1 MRRSAIRGESRRAVG
16 SMSLAVALAAA
27 AFAVAGCGGGSPS
40 KGADP
45 GAGKAKAGGTL
56 TIGFYHDSY
65 WDSIDPNL
73 WYGTTTWEVGRQT
86 CIPLVLYP
94 DYGGAKGANLVPGA
108 AAALPK
114 VSADGLTY
122 TFTMRPGLKFSDGSP
137 LTAED
142 VKYTFYRMYKVNAD
156 AADIFGAIKGTDA
169 VVSGKAKEL
178 SGITASGD
186 QLAFQLT
193 KPNGGF
199 LQSLSLQFTC
209 PVPRATSI
217 KRNEKGTIP
226 GNGPYMIQSY
236 EPGRQLVMV
245 RNPNFDPALGPKGN
259 ADKVVFDLALDASQ
273 ALQKIKLGE
282 IDMTFDGLPAA
293 DAVQALNDPTLKP
306 RTFSNTAPTMTYMW
320 MNTDVAPFDN
330 VKVRQAANYAI
341 DRNQIVK
348 VVGGP
353 TAAKATDQIL
363 PPGLAGHSP
372 TIYPNTPD
380 LAKAKELIKESGL
393 STPINTTLDVGTAS
407 GLPQVAQVIQAD
419 LKQIG
424 INLKLNVGTPTVLSA
439 ASAKR
444 TAHRPAGFSA
454 WTQDYPD
461 AGDWLPLLDPRF
473 VEGGGQKARFHEASL
488 TPEFERIEKESGDQ
502 RQTDYQRLAT
512 TLMRDYAPWVPLYDV
527 GVTLVTS
534 KRVGGFAWQQQVG
547 MPVLTGMYVK

>member
-1 MRRSAIRGESRRAVG
+1 
-16 SMSLAVALAAA
+16 MSLAVALAAA

-282 IDMTFDGLPAA
+282 IDMTFDMLPSA
-293 DAVQALNDPTLKP
+293 DAQ
-306 RTFSNTAPTMTYMW
+306 
-320 MNTDVAPFDN
+320 
-330 VKVRQAANYAI
+330 
-341 DRNQIVK
+341 
-348 VVGGP
+348 
-353 TAAKATDQIL
+353 
-363 PPGLAGHSP
+363 
-372 TIYPNTPD
+372 
-380 LAKAKELIKESGL
+380 
-393 STPINTTLDVGTAS
+393 
-407 GLPQVAQVIQAD
+407 
-419 LKQIG
+419 
-424 INLKLNVGTPTVLSA
+424 
-439 ASAKR
+439 
-444 TAHRPAGFSA
+444 
-454 WTQDYPD
+454 
-461 AGDWLPLLDPRF
+461 
-473 VEGGGQKARFHEASL
+473 
-488 TPEFERIEKESGDQ
+488 
-502 RQTDYQRLAT
+502 
-512 TLMRDYAPWVPLYDV
+512 
-527 GVTLVTS
+527 
-534 KRVGGFAWQQQVG
+534 
-547 MPVLTGMYVK
+547 